1 MTFQFDGRDIEFRPG
16 QSVQGALVA
25 VGVLSTRTTRIAGAP
40 RGMFCGIGVCF
51 DCLAVIDGQPDQRS
65 CLTPAEDGMVVCR
78 QEGTGR
84 DDLGV

>member
-1 MTFQFDGRDIEFRPG
+1 MTFQFDGEEVSFRPG

-25 VGVLSTRTTRIAGAP
+25 HGVLATRTTRLAGAP

-51 DCLAVIDGQPDQRS
+51 DCLAKVDGEPDQRT
-65 CLTPAEDGMVVCR
+65 CMTPAEDGMVVCA

-84 DDLGV
+84 DDLAI

>member
-1 MTFQFDGRDIEFRPG
+1 MTFQFDGRDVEFRPG

-25 VGVLSTRTTRIAGAP
+25 AGVLSTRTTRISGAP

-51 DCLAVIDGQPDQRS
+51 DCLAVINGQTDERT
-65 CLTPAEDGMVVCR
+65 CMIPAEDGMVVCR

-84 DDLGV
+84 DDIEI